1 VQQANQLADENED
14 EARLLVALIEAAQK
28 QPGLTTIELL
38 ARWHGTALGEQLN
51 RLAEQEWLLNI
62 PSANLEQQFFD
73 TINRLSARQSERRI
87 EQLLDKSVKEPL
99 SNEEKQQLR
108 DLLNSRNMA
117 KGDS

>member
-1 VQQANQLADENED
+1 MSSSGSRQPQGSPPLDRFFSNGQQTATDYAAESNRRSQQL
-14 EARLLVALIEAAQK
+14 Q
-28 QPGLTTIELL
+28 
-38 ARWHGTALGEQLN
+38 EQLN